1 MPGVHSVHR
10 LPGAVA
16 VVANSWWRARMA
28 VEALQ
33 VTWTEPAPDVS
44 RAMPADFS
52 TEAHLAALKA
62 APGDGIAFEEEGDVS
77 AALAGAAKV
86 VEASYDAPYL
96 AHGQLEPPSA
106 LVRWNEDG
114 TLELWA
120 PNQAPEM
127 FQAHAAK
134 VADIEPGQVIVH
146 SPLLGGFFGRHFLY
160 ETANPF
166 PQAIL
171 LSKAV
176 GRPIKL
182 IWSRE
187 EEFLRDAL
195 RPMSAV
201 RFRAG
206 LDADGLPVALHA
218 VSAGEGPAGRWF
230 GRDPDKVDSTAV
242 EGIAGKVYAIKNR
255 RVGHI
260 HVDDPAII
268 GFWRSVGHSM
278 NDFFMKPSSTKWPMS
293 GGMIPMSC
301 ATVCWPTVRV
311 TETCLKRLPN
321 WQAAGSAD
329 PLRPRMAAAAPG
341 VSPWPRLSAVR
352 WRLSPK
358 CRSSRARSLCMTS
371 GWPLIRAA
379 SSTRQS
385 SKLR

>member
-1 MPGVHSVHR
+1 PGVHSVHR

-242 EGIAGKVYAIKNR
+242 EGIAGKVYAIKN
-255 RVGHI
+255 
-260 HVDDPAII
+260 
-268 GFWRSVGHSM
+268 
-278 NDFFMKPSSTKWPMS
+278 
-293 GGMIPMSC
+293 
-301 ATVCWPTVRV
+301 
-311 TETCLKRLPN
+311 
-321 WQAAGSAD
+321 
-329 PLRPRMAAAAPG
+329 
-341 VSPWPRLSAVR
+341 
-352 WRLSPK
+352 
-358 CRSSRARSLCMTS
+358 
-371 GWPLIRAA
+371 
-379 SSTRQS
+379 
-385 SKLR
+385 